1 MPQAASHCPHRASI
15 INDHLVWIRRDRKR
29 VLVGPVEAGLK
40 ERLAEIATQS
50 GFEIL
55 AVEVMPEPVH
65 LLVSAPPKSASAEI
79 VRWFK
84 RMTLRSRT
92 TSRTCPAGGPIDKAN
107 RPAQSMFSCVVCGYA
122 GLADHSAAVNIS
134 RRAAVNPP
142 IVARDDAKAVLTELR
157 QSAVASHPL

>member
-55 AVEVMPEPVH
+55 TVEVMPEPVH
-65 LLVSAPPKSASAEI
+65 LLVSAPPKSASAEM

-84 RMTLRSRT
+84 GMTARRLKNEFESLREGS
-92 TSRTCPAGGPIDKAN
+92 TSE
-107 RPAQSMFSCVVCGYA
+107 
-122 GLADHSAAVNIS
+122 
-134 RRAAVNPP
+134 
-142 IVARDDAKAVLTELR
+142 LT
-157 QSAVASHPL
+157 